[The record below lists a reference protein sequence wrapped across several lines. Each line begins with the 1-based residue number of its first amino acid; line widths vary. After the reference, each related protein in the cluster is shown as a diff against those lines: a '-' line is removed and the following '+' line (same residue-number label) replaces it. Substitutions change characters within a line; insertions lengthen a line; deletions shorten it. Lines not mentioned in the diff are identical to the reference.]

1 MRNFRIAA
9 YSFCKPQKT
18 APRSP
23 MGYFGCG
30 ACYQH
35 KAQMAQFWEIGIILG
50 ARQHPF
56 CMQIPM
62 EDLWFGTTTSQIIN
76 VSPFLII
83 SRSRKILCEVGLWI
97 SMMQMLS
104 VVVIVSPVLHVV
116 QMLSVFVVVSP
127 VLHVVQMLSV
137 FVIVLPVLH
146 VVQMLSAVVIVLP
159 VLHVVQML
167 SAVVIVL
174 PVLHVVQMLSAVV
187 IVV

>member
-1 MRNFRIAA
+1 MRNFRIVA

-104 VVVIVSPVLHVV
+104 VVVIVSPVLHV
-116 QMLSVFVVVSP
+116 QMLSPQVVCAARCKFDEYDTASVSIVFYVLCKVVK
-127 VLHVVQMLSV
+127 
-137 FVIVLPVLH
+137 
-146 VVQMLSAVVIVLP
+146 
-159 VLHVVQML
+159 
-167 SAVVIVL
+167 
-174 PVLHVVQMLSAVV
+174 
-187 IVV
+187 

>member
-116 QMLSVFVVVSP
+116 QMLSVVVIVSP
-127 VLHVVQMLSV
+127 VLHVQMLSPQVVCAARCKFDEYDTASVSIV
-137 FVIVLPVLH
+137 FYVLCK
-146 VVQMLSAVVIVLP
+146 VVK
-159 VLHVVQML
+159 
-167 SAVVIVL
+167 
-174 PVLHVVQMLSAVV
+174 
-187 IVV
+187 